1 MFCNQPK
8 VVAYKH
14 SIKKPTDSPTSYC
27 FSRMVINY
35 SFQIHQQLSEKKK
48 LDIQNMRFH
57 NGRQWREAK
66 LIVEE
71 AERQEKL
78 EMMRADF
85 EALQEQAP
93 VGPSSS
99 NK

>member
-1 MFCNQPK
+1 
-8 VVAYKH
+8 
-14 SIKKPTDSPTSYC
+14 
-27 FSRMVINY
+27 MVINY
-35 SFQIHQQLSEKKK
+35 SFQISQQLSEKKK
-48 LDIQNMRFH
+48 LEIQHLRFH

-78 EMMRADF
+78 DMMRAEF

-93 VGPSSS
+93 VGPSIS

>member
-1 MFCNQPK
+1 
-8 VVAYKH
+8 
-14 SIKKPTDSPTSYC
+14 
-27 FSRMVINY
+27 
-35 SFQIHQQLSEKKK
+35 
-48 LDIQNMRFH
+48 MRFH

>member
-1 MFCNQPK
+1 
-8 VVAYKH
+8 
-14 SIKKPTDSPTSYC
+14 
-27 FSRMVINY
+27 MVINY
-35 SFQIHQQLSEKKK
+35 SFQISQQLSEKKK
-48 LDIQNMRFH
+48 LEIQHLRFH

-78 EMMRADF
+78 DMMRAEF

-93 VGPSSS
+93 VGHSIS

>member
-1 MFCNQPK
+1 
-8 VVAYKH
+8 
-14 SIKKPTDSPTSYC
+14 
-27 FSRMVINY
+27 MVINY
-35 SFQIHQQLSEKKK
+35 SFQISQQLSEKKK
-48 LDIQNMRFH
+48 LEIQHLRFH

-66 LIVEE
+66 LMVEE

-78 EMMRADF
+78 DMMRAEF

-93 VGPSSS
+93 VGPSIS

>member
-1 MFCNQPK
+1 
-8 VVAYKH
+8 
-14 SIKKPTDSPTSYC
+14 
-27 FSRMVINY
+27 MVINY
-35 SFQIHQQLSEKKK
+35 SFQISQQLSEKKK
-48 LDIQNMRFH
+48 LEIQHMRFH

-66 LIVEE
+66 LMVEE

-78 EMMRADF
+78 DMMRAEF

-93 VGPSSS
+93 VGPSIS